1 MNKCTIKRPELVGEH
16 FLFVH
21 RKDRDFTLGKI
32 GHRPGHPS
40 PTLLEER
47 AVHQTSRSNGFPK
60 LIANHKDDVETS
72 QRNRTLDGQ
81 GGLIFQDS
89 ARRRGKTSDNV
100 AKESALNRHKLSEN
114 AKESGNS
121 NTYGLHLDD
130 DLYQLQNDVF
140 IRPSEEN
147 RELLQGD
154 ATQTPRSTRKLPA
167 HDVSSPLD
175 QPSTSGMPLAR
186 SVLQLNVVDENGKL
200 TEVVVPGKVVALEM
214 HATNPG
220 K

>member
-1 MNKCTIKRPELVGEH
+1 MHHKRPELVGEH

-47 AVHQTSRSNGFPK
+47 AVHQTSRSKNNGFPK
-60 LIANHKDDVETS
+60 LITNHKDDVETS

-89 ARRRGKTSDNV
+89 ARRRGKLSD
-100 AKESALNRHKLSEN
+100 N